1 MNYLED
7 DGMNPEELLS
17 GSRPDESFAQLIKRA
32 ISSSPRQR
40 LFLTEIYSWIIDNYP
55 YFKQIDPGW
64 RVNKAKTIVDVID
77 QKSMNFIFIS
87 Y

>member
-7 DGMNPEELLS
+7 DGMNPEELVS
-17 GSRPDESFAQLIKRA
+17 SCRPDESFAQLIKRA

-40 LFLTEIYSWIIDNYP
+40 LFLNEIYSWIIDNYP

-64 RVNKAKTIVDVID
+64 RVNT
-77 QKSMNFIFIS
+77 
-87 Y
+87 